1 MEWIYLLVLLPLLDY
16 VPSCCYARRFVLIAP
31 KGDAATTGRAN
42 VARVVQQRER
52 METRFAYHLIPLV
65 LALVFLQLCAVY
77 SMRLPM
83 YLLGG
88 LIALMVV
95 LVAQCIRLAIALRV
109 LQDEQDQ
116 WEAWIERQLS
126 PYYTS

>member
-1 MEWIYLLVLLPLLDY
+1 MEWIYLLILLPLLDY
-16 VPSCCYARRFVLIAP
+16 IPSCCYARRFALIAP

-42 VARVVQQRER
+42 VARVVHQGER
-52 METRFAYHLIPLV
+52 LETKLAYHLIPLV
-65 LALVFLQLCAVY
+65 LALVSLQLCSIYA
-77 SMRLPM
+77 LPLPL
-83 YLLGG
+83 YVLGG
-88 LIALMVV
+88 LGLLMVV

-116 WEAWIERQLS
+116 WEAWIERELS